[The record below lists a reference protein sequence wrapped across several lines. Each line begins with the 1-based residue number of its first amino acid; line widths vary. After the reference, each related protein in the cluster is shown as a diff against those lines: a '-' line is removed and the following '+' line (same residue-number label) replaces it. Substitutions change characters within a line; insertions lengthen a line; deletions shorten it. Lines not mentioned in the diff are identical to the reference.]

1 MKITTLLCSV
11 LLLAACASSTAVIDK
26 RTFNCGEPGLDVGIE
41 GGFEDPRQ
49 AEQIGERNFL
59 VEVSNNSHAE
69 ITVTSVRVE
78 PSNRNRVRYDV
89 AFDGEDVVIAEGDA
103 HLFRLPARRGMTL
116 DPPID
121 PSRTRNEDFVEFY
134 VMVVLSNGDQYR
146 CNFRAPLER

>member
-1 MKITTLLCSV
+1 MKTTAMLFSV
-11 LLLAACASSTAVIDK
+11 MLFAACASPTAVMNK
-26 RTFNCGEPGLDVGIE
+26 RTFVCGEPDLDVGVE

-49 AEQIGERNFL
+49 SEQIGERNFL

-78 PSNRNRVRYDV
+78 PSNRNRVRYDI

-103 HLFRLPARRGMTL
+103 HVFRLPARRGASL

-121 PSRTRNEDFVEFY
+121 PSR
-134 VMVVLSNGDQYR
+134 YR
-146 CNFRAPLER
+146 D

>member
-1 MKITTLLCSV
+1 MKTTALLFSV
-11 LLLAACASSTAVIDK
+11 LLLAACASPTAVIDK
-26 RTFNCGEPGLDVGIE
+26 RTYKCDEPDLDVGIQ

-59 VEVSNNSHAE
+59 IEVSNNSHGE

-89 AFDGEDVVIAEGDA
+89 AFDGKDAVIAEGDA
-103 HLFRLPARRGMTL
+103 HLFRLPARQALSM

-121 PSRTRNEDFVEFY
+121 PSRMRNADFVEFF
-134 VMVVLSNGDQYR
+134 VTVELANGDQYR
-146 CNFRAPLER
+146 CDFRAPLER